1 MARPARVKTDEKLT
15 VSESFMKGNNPID
28 EIKEYLDREDTWEEA
43 LLALRAIGSGSSP
56 WARLLYLKSMR
67 L

>member
-1 MARPARVKTDEKLT
+1 MARPPRAKIDETLT
-15 VSESFMKGNNPID
+15 VSESFMKGGNPID
-28 EIKEYLDREDTWEEA
+28 QIKEYLDREDTWEEA
-43 LLALRAIGSGSSP
+43 LLALRAIGSGGSP